1 MFSEKDVSL
10 LIPAHNH
17 ARHIA
22 IALHGI
28 RESEVIP
35 GEVVI
40 VDDRSS
46 DDLERVLDSF
56 SKDFEFNYQKKET
69 GEGFD
74 AGAVRSL
81 AFEESTKEI
90 VVFMDGDCVPV
101 GDITK
106 HYVDSHNMF
115 PTQQVAVVGPRI
127 SIQPR
132 ELSQDCIERY
142 IGAIDW
148 SISDSRYKQYKI
160 FDPQNEFERLGYNDI
175 VTRPCLWTCNLSL
188 RRSSCNR
195 AIELSAKVKG
205 IELTETKLF
214 DEDFAGHWGWE
225 DSYLGICLLYTGTVV
240 VTNKRAVVY
249 HVDHPS
255 SYSHRNDALFYK
267 KLEKINQYLGV
278 AYLGMQS

>member
-1 MFSEKDVSL
+1 MFNEKDVSL
-10 LIPAHNH
+10 LVPAHNH

-22 IALHGI
+22 IALHAI

-46 DDLERVLDSF
+46 DDLEGVLNSF
-56 SKDFEFNYQKKET
+56 SKYFEFNYQKKQT

-81 AFEESTKEI
+81 AFEQSKGEI
-90 VVFMDGDCVPV
+90 VVFIDGDCIPV
-101 GDITK
+101 GNIIK

-127 SIQPR
+127 SIQPK
-132 ELSQDCIERY
+132 ELSQACIEKY
-142 IGAIDW
+142 IDVIDW
-148 SISDSRYKQYKI
+148 SVLDSRYKQYQI

-188 RRSSCNR
+188 RRGSCNR
-195 AIELSAKVKG
+195 AIELSAKAKG
-205 IELTETKLF
+205 VEPAEARLF
-214 DEDFAGHWGWE
+214 DEDFSGHWGWE

-249 HVDHPS
+249 HVDHHS
-255 SYSHRNDALFYK
+255 NYSHRNDALFYR
-267 KLEKINQYLGV
+267 KLERINQYLGV
-278 AYLGMQS
+278 AYLGIES